1 MTSGSTATSTARQMQ
16 MMQVRTAAQS
26 AQGDAVA
33 ASMSRTA
40 DRTIDQQNQDRVLQM
55 AREEKAIK
63 RQMAERMKW
72 ERANAAQVNKV
83 SANDMSTWKTNGGN
97 VRVERNV
104 PDPFI
109 TALIQEERQLA
120 AEEAAAGVKEPG
132 IGPFGKLNPF
142 KRNRPAETRVPGL
155 VEAIMES
162 EPTPSTSPAPQGY
175 DPNVDVPSGGGGGF
189 FSKLKP
195 PRIGGRR
202 EEEPI
207 DASSAEPQFVQT
219 SSSRPAA
226 PTPAVASIKP
236 GTIPRISGAA
246 LVDGS
251 SPVNSGAQAAAP
263 APQPQPSSVSF
274 ADEMPDSSNERGGL
288 FSKMKSSGSNSGGG
302 GLFSFGK
309 KKSSQPEAGTIDA
322 SLFPAGSVAQ
332 APTGG
337 SLGGGYTSQ
346 DVAQDAAVAP
356 SSTGSVQL
364 PGMEAEKRS
373 SGFSFPKPKIN
384 VPKPSSSGGGGNV
397 PTMTTVNSAGNSYY
411 VVTSTAQIMVYGENQ
426 MQSEI
431 RALPAGMVVQMT
443 KPGETWASV
452 RLSNGTEGIVQNK
465 FLRAASSSEVG
476 AQFAPSN

>member
-1 MTSGSTATSTARQMQ
+1 MQ
-16 MMQVRTAAQS
+16 MVQVRTAAQS
-26 AQGDAVA
+26 AQGEAVA

-142 KRNRPAETRVPGL
+142 KKNRPAETRVPGL

-162 EPTPSTSPAPQGY
+162 EPTPSTAPAPQGY
-175 DPNVDVPSGGGGGF
+175 DPNVDVPSGGGGGGF
-189 FSKLKP
+189 FSKLIP
-195 PRIGGRR
+195 SGIGGRR
-202 EEEPI
+202 DEEPI

-219 SSSRPAA
+219 SASRSAAPA
-226 PTPAVASIKP
+226 PTPAMATTKP

-274 ADEMPDSSNERGGL
+274 ADEMPDSSSERGGL
-288 FSKMKSSGSNSGGG
+288 FSKMKSGGSSSGG

-337 SLGGGYTSQ
+337 SLGGGYTSE

-364 PGMEAEKRS
+364 PGMEEEKRS
-373 SGFSFPKPKIN
+373 GGFSFPKPKIN
-384 VPKPSSSGGGGNV
+384 IPKPSSSGGGGATV